1 MHMKVVAER
10 LRCLRGAR
18 GLSMKAAADAAGLNT
33 STIYRIEHG
42 FVAPRESTVRLLL
55 ALYGEQAHE
64 RALLSL
70 LRGERPPGWF
80 DAPRVPLWLTGFL
93 ELEDQAQV
101 IYTYGPQHVPALLQT
116 RAYAEAAVRAAHHPG
131 VTPEQVNGGA
141 DLIMRRQELL
151 ERPGGPHLWAV
162 LDRKALLDP
171 PLTRSGDRLEQ
182 LDALVSAT
190 KQPTIAVQIARPSA
204 DTGYLYHGAPFT
216 LLRFPERDRP
226 DMLVLHLLH
235 GPVLVEDRRQAED
248 YQQAFARLSV
258 SAFRVDDTFDV
269 LDTVRG
275 TLAG

>member
-1 MHMKVVAER
+1 MHMRFVAER

-64 RALLSL
+64 RQLLSL

-80 DAPRVPLWLTGFL
+80 DAPQVPLCLTGFL

-101 IYTYGPQHVPALLQT
+101 IYTYGPQYVPALLQT
-116 RAYAEAAVRAAHHPG
+116 RAYAEAAVRAVHHPG
-131 VTPEQVNGGA
+131 ATPEQVNGGA
-141 DLIMRRQELL
+141 DLIRRRQELL
-151 ERPGGPHLWAV
+151 DRPGGPHLWAV
-162 LDRKALLDP
+162 LDRKALVDP

-182 LDALVSAT
+182 LDALVSAA
-190 KQPTIAVQIARPSA
+190 KRPNVAVQIARPSA

-226 DMLVLHLLH
+226 DTLVLHLLH

-248 YQQAFARLSV
+248 YQQAFARLSLA
-258 SAFRVDDTFDV
+258 AFRVDDTFDV